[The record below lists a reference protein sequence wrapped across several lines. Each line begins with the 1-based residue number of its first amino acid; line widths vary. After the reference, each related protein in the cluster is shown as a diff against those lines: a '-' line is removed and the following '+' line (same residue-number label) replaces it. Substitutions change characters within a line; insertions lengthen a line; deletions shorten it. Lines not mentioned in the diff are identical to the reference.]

1 MFSCVYQRCFKG
13 NASLTCLMRLFVSP
27 LAACFFFFTVLNV
40 YYLLLFLDTE
50 ASSS

>member
-27 LAACFFFFTVLNV
+27 LAACFFFTVLNV